1 MLGFVLGGG
10 AAKGYAHI
18 GALKVLE
25 EKGIKPDIIVGT
37 SMGALVGGFY
47 AAGFDAE
54 KLEENAAAI
63 DKKTKRWLFAPRL
76 SKKGF
81 IDGRNVVKHLSHY
94 LGHRQIEDLPITY
107 AAVATDIENEAEIV
121 IDHGDLVQA
130 IRASI
135 SIPVVFMPHR
145 YAGRILIDGGFV
157 NPLPISVAQKLGAT
171 KIIAVNV
178 LRKIDYPRFEISP
191 HALPHK
197 SYNMQQVYLE
207 TFELI
212 TSRLI
217 DYEVRHMQKG
227 IVVNINTRGIGMSQF
242 EAAQKAIDRGYE
254 ETKNV
259 DFTKVFG

>member
-1 MLGFVLGGG
+1 MLGLVFGGG

-25 EKGIKPDIIVGT
+25 EKGIKPDIIVGA

-47 AAGFDAE
+47 AAGFDVE
-54 KLEENAAAI
+54 KLEEIATKV

-76 SKKGF
+76 SKRGF
-81 IDGRNVVKHLSHY
+81 IDGRNVVKHLSQY
-94 LGHRQIEDLPITY
+94 LGPKQIEDLPITY
-107 AAVATDIENEAEIV
+107 AAVATDIENDAEIV
-121 IDHGDLVQA
+121 IDRGNLVQA

-145 YAGRILIDGGFV
+145 YAGRLLIDGGFV
-157 NPLPISVAQKLGAT
+157 NPLPISVAQKLGAK

-191 HALPHK
+191 VSSPHK
-197 SYNMQQVYLE
+197 SYNMKQVFLE

-212 TSRLI
+212 ISRLI
-217 DYEVRHMQKG
+217 DYEVRHMKNG
-227 IVVNINTRGIGMSQF
+227 IVVNINTKGIGMSQF
-242 EAAQKAIDRGYE
+242 EAAKKAIDRGYE

-259 DFTKVFG
+259 DFKKALS

>member
-1 MLGFVLGGG
+1 MLGLVLGGG

-25 EKGIKPDIIVGT
+25 EKSIKPDIIVGA

-54 KLEENAAAI
+54 KLEEIATKV
-63 DKKTKRWLFAPRL
+63 DKKTKRRLFMPRL
-76 SKKGF
+76 SKRGF
-81 IDGRNVVKHLSHY
+81 IDGRNVVKHLSLY
-94 LGHRQIEDLPITY
+94 LGRQQIEDLPITY

-121 IDHGDLVQA
+121 IDQGDLVQA

-135 SIPVVFMPHR
+135 SIPVVFMPQR
-145 YAGRILIDGGFV
+145 CAGRLLIDGGFV
-157 NPLPISVAQKLGAT
+157 NPLPISVAQKLGAK

-178 LRKIDYPRFEISP
+178 LRKIEYPRFEISP
-191 HALPHK
+191 VVSPHR
-197 SYNMQQVYLE
+197 SYNMQQVFLE

-217 DYEVRHMQKG
+217 DYEVRHLKNG
-227 IVVNINTRGIGMSQF
+227 IVVNIDTKGIGMSQF
-242 EAAQKAIDRGYE
+242 EEAQKAIDRGYE

-259 DFTKVFG
+259 DFTRALG